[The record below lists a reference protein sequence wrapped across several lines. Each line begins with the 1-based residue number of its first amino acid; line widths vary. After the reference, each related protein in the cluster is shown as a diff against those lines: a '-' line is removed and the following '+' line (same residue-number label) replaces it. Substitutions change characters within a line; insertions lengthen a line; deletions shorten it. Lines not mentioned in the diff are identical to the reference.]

1 MIFLDMMKFDS
12 TLDCGFLGPRREERR
27 ERYETRGEVGGE
39 DDGCVDCRENLAKRV
54 GMAFGGRSSV
64 LRT

>member
-1 MIFLDMMKFDS
+1 M
-12 TLDCGFLGPRREERR
+12 RREMR
-27 ERYETRGEVGGE
+27 EIYETRGEVGGE